1 MRPPA
6 EAERRDIIVTDSN
19 DSLEKLEEKLR
30 RLLELFQ
37 QTQGEKRALR
47 DELEKLKA
55 DFKERAKHSDNLE
68 RELQALRRERDDV
81 RTRVEKILQQIDV
94 LTRAEAGG

>member
-1 MRPPA
+1 M
-6 EAERRDIIVTDSN
+6 TDSN

-55 DFKERAKHSDNLE
+55 DCKERAKRADNLE
-68 RELQALRRERDDV
+68 GELQALRRERDDV
-81 RTRVEKILQQIDV
+81 RTRVEKILQQIDILGSGPV
-94 LTRAEAGG
+94 

>member
-1 MRPPA
+1 MHAPD
-6 EAERRDIIVTDSN
+6 EALRRDITVTDSS
-19 DSLEKLEEKLR
+19 DSLLELEEKLQR
-30 RLLELFQ
+30 VVRLFQ

-55 DFKERAKHSDNLE
+55 DLKERAKHSDSLE

-81 RTRVEKILQQIDV
+81 RARVEKILQQIDL
-94 LTRAEAGG
+94 LTKTDAGP